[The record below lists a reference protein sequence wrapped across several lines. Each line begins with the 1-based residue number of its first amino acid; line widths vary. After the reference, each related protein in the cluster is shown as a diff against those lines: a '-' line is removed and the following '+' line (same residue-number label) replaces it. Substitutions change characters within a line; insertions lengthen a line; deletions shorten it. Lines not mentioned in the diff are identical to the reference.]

1 MIIYPRYFVKSK
13 CVYFMIKDG
22 KLFDKCINLG
32 GNVCNAMKNIFNSG
46 LIYNKKYLKAEKNS
60 TQKKAFNV
68 FIYQNIDW
76 PSF

>member
-1 MIIYPRYFVKSK
+1 
-13 CVYFMIKDG
+13 MIKDG
-22 KLFDKCINLG
+22 KLFDKCINFG
-32 GNVCNAMKNIFNSG
+32 GNVFNAMKNIFNSG

-68 FIYQNIDW
+68 FIYQNTDW